1 MIGYFD
7 CQSGASGDMILG
19 AIIDAGLPLEQL
31 QQSIDLLDI
40 GARLRHE
47 RVMRCGISSSRV
59 EVEIDGQPVQET
71 QEHHLS
77 AETISGTQHKH
88 PHEHKH
94 SADGHHPDPGEPAT
108 DGTESHGTHS
118 HSHSDHHHDHIR
130 VSALLEQIDRSG
142 LADEIKETATE
153 IYRRLATA
161 EASVHGADV
170 DTVGLHEVG
179 SADALVDI
187 VGAVAGLKS
196 LGVTQIFSSALHC
209 GSGTVRCAHGR
220 YPVPVPGVVA
230 LCQGVPMV
238 QTDVPAELLTPTG
251 AAILTTICAGYGR
264 ACPPLTL
271 QGNGYGAG
279 RRDLEGRPNVLR
291 LRLGVAVEGTSDSD
305 CVLIDANLDDMNP
318 EIFSFLFDRLFES
331 GARDVFVTPILMK
344 KGRPGHLL
352 SVLCDPVDVEPLTKI
367 VLSET
372 TTLGV
377 RTHGVTRQ
385 ILPRTWETVATP
397 FGDVRVKVTSVDGRN
412 RGAPEYEDCARLA
425 KQLMIPILS
434 VYTAAMAAHS
444 AKQPTS

>member
-40 GARLRHE
+40 GAHLRHE
-47 RVMRCGISSSRV
+47 RVMRCGISSSRI
-59 EVEIDGQPVQET
+59 EVEIDGQPIQEAE
-71 QEHHLS
+71 EHHLS
-77 AETISGTQHKH
+77 AETISGAPHSH
-88 PHEHKH
+88 PHEH
-94 SADGHHPDPGEPAT
+94 
-108 DGTESHGTHS
+108 
-118 HSHSDHHHDHIR
+118 SHSDSDHHHDRDHDHIR
-130 VSALLEQIDRSG
+130 VSSLLEQIDRSG
-142 LADEIKETATE
+142 LADEIKQAATE
-153 IYRRLATA
+153 IYQRLATA
-161 EASVHGADV
+161 EASVHGAHV

-187 VGAVAGLKS
+187 VGAIAGLKA
-196 LGVTQIFSSALHC
+196 LGVTRIFSSALHC

-251 AAILTTICAGYGR
+251 AAILTTISEGYGR

-291 LRLGVAVEGTSDSD
+291 LRLGVAVESTRDDD

-318 EIFSFLFDRLFES
+318 EIFSFLFERLFET

-352 SVLCDPVDVEPLTKI
+352 SVLCDPVDVEPLTLI

-397 FGDVRVKVTSVDGRN
+397 FGDVRVKVTSVNGRN

-425 KQLMIPILS
+425 KEQGIPILS
-434 VYTAAMAAHS
+434 VYTAATAAHF